1 MDAIVG
7 IIGLICGQWLTA
19 IVWFTTVFVAGVA
32 AYCIKKMSDELRFM
46 GNLSLSSLRNR
57 DMYDKRTCA
66 ECANFECQ
74 SFSGMGKCKVDVS
87 TASYNDEA
95 CDENIMDMQREIKF
109 RGKRLDNGEWVFFT
123 LPFDGRTDY
132 YDVGPNTVGQFTG
145 LKDNNGRD
153 IYEGD
158 IIDINYKYDACGIPD
173 QDCACLGVVLYNQ
186 YTAAY
191 ELRLIKAEYPIDV
204 KGYDEEYSLN
214 LYDFDLEGG
223 IELCGN
229 IHDNPESLKTE

>member
-1 MDAIVG
+1 M
-7 IIGLICGQWLTA
+7 
-19 IVWFTTVFVAGVA
+19 
-32 AYCIKKMSDELRFM
+32 
-46 GNLSLSSLRNR
+46 N
-57 DMYDKRTCA
+57 
-66 ECANFECQ
+66 
-74 SFSGMGKCKVDVS
+74 
-87 TASYNDEA
+87 
-95 CDENIMDMQREIKF
+95 REIKF

-132 YDVGPNTVGQFTG
+132 YDVDPNTVGQFTG
-145 LKDNNGRD
+145 LKDKNGKE

-158 IIDINYKYDACGIPD
+158 IIDINYKYDACGINGVIPD

-214 LYDFDLEGG
+214 LYSFDLDGY
-223 IELCGN
+223 IDLCGN
-229 IHDNPESLKTE
+229 VHDNPELLKTE